1 MLNYKHHLFKK
12 YKQELTSFD
21 FYNSYKNNIS
31 TILNKAKK
39 DYYRNKF
46 SLCYGDG
53 RSTWKTINSLLNNK
67 RQKQKIV
74 SLLDNDGNEFSE
86 PRQMA
91 DAFCNYFSNVADNLD
106 ASIPQTNTDPLSFMP
121 DPIPQSFVLNFST
134 NQEVD
139 ALIKSLPNKSSHINN
154 ILVFIYKR
162 LSCLISPIISD
173 IFNCAVSAGQ
183 FPTILKRAKITP
195 LYKSKNRKLTENYRP
210 ISILLFLAKILEKL
224 TKVRAISF
232 INDNKILFNQQFG
245 FRAGY
250 STTDAILR
258 LTDDCVTALD
268 QGLHTTVIFLDFSKA
283 FDTINKDIMVKKL
296 DRLRF
301 KGQVNDYFR
310 SYLTDRQINVVLDGQ
325 ESVLKT
331 VNIGLPQG
339 SVSAPWLFSLY
350 INDMHR
356 TSDKLNFI
364 HFADDTT
371 IYRSG
376 PDLATLCNEITEEL
390 TRVDDWLKANRL
402 SLNIDKTNFMIL
414 TQGKY
419 DERDI
424 NIKIRDT
431 RLRPVKCTKFL
442 GLMIDNRLSY
452 CDHLTKLQKQLSR
465 VKGVLLKLSY
475 ILPVYII
482 KQLYY
487 ALFHSRMAYG
497 VAVWGGS
504 GVTNVNKIRSI
515 CNSTRNIFCNKIPAN
530 SPKVLTYDDF
540 YALSCLTLF
549 RRMSC
554 GGGGKYFRRG
564 IF

>member
-1 MLNYKHHLFKK
+1 M
-12 YKQELTSFD
+12 
-21 FYNSYKNNIS
+21 
-31 TILNKAKK
+31 
-39 DYYRNKF
+39 
-46 SLCYGDG
+46 
-53 RSTWKTINSLLNNK
+53 
-67 RQKQKIV
+67 
-74 SLLDNDGNEFSE
+74 
-86 PRQMA
+86 
-91 DAFCNYFSNVADNLD
+91 
-106 ASIPQTNTDPLSFMP
+106 
-121 DPIPQSFVLNFST
+121 
-134 NQEVD
+134 
-139 ALIKSLPNKSSHINN
+139 
-154 ILVFIYKR
+154 
-162 LSCLISPIISD
+162 
-173 IFNCAVSAGQ
+173 
-183 FPTILKRAKITP
+183 
-195 LYKSKNRKLTENYRP
+195 TENYRP

-268 QGLHTTVIFLDFSKA
+268 QGLHIIVIFLDFSKA
-283 FDTINKDIMVKKL
+283 FDTVNKDIMVKKL
-296 DRLRF
+296 DRLGF

-414 TQGKY
+414 THGKY
-419 DERDI
+419 DERD
-424 NIKIRDT
+424 KY
-431 RLRPVKCTKFL
+431 K
-442 GLMIDNRLSY
+442 
-452 CDHLTKLQKQLSR
+452 
-465 VKGVLLKLSY
+465 
-475 ILPVYII
+475 
-482 KQLYY
+482 
-487 ALFHSRMAYG
+487 
-497 VAVWGGS
+497 
-504 GVTNVNKIRSI
+504 NKRHQ
-515 CNSTRNIFCNKIPAN
+515 T
-530 SPKVLTYDDF
+530 
-540 YALSCLTLF
+540 
-549 RRMSC
+549 
-554 GGGGKYFRRG
+554 
-564 IF
+564 